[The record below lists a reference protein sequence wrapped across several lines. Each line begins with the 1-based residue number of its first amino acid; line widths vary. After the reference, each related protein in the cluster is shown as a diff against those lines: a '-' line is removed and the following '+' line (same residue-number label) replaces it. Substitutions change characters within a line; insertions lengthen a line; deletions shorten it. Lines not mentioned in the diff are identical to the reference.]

1 MLIRRL
7 RHLENETEIAP
18 SKGIVDLC
26 LLSCGYS
33 LLTAGL
39 GGGRPQTLGRGD
51 GETPCRN
58 RDTCFRC
65 GLVFG
70 MMELAEESHFSRVA
84 KTSDADGQAFPMGKV
99 LKQSLIYKG
108 RRRLDVKIG

>member
-1 MLIRRL
+1 
-7 RHLENETEIAP
+7 
-18 SKGIVDLC
+18 
-26 LLSCGYS
+26 
-33 LLTAGL
+33 
-39 GGGRPQTLGRGD
+39 
-51 GETPCRN
+51 
-58 RDTCFRC
+58 
-65 GLVFG
+65 